1 MSPFFFIAIST
12 VLGVSGQ
19 LLLKQGMNHIG
30 RVEGTSFLKQ
40 VLLSPW
46 VMGGLVI
53 YGLGVIFWLMA
64 LSRFELSYVYPFAS
78 LSYIGIILGSYF
90 LFKEKISLMRL
101 VGIAV
106 IVFGVILTSISVS
119 VS

>member
-1 MSPFFFIAIST
+1 MSPFVFIAIST
-12 VLGVSGQ
+12 LFGVSGQ
-19 LLLKQGMNHIG
+19 LLLKRGMNHIG
-30 RVEGTSFLKQ
+30 RAGGTSFLKQ

-46 VMGGLVI
+46 VMGGLVV

-90 LFKEKISLMRL
+90 LFKERITLMRL
-101 VGIAV
+101 VGIVV
-106 IVFGVILTSISVS
+106 IIAGVLLTSISTS
-119 VS
+119 IG